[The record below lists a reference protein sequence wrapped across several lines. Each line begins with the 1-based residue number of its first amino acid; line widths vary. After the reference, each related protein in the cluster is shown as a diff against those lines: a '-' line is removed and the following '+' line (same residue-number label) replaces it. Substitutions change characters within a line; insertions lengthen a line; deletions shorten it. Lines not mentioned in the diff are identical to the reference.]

1 MPSGPRGTL
10 LFFLYAGADRTYI
23 GRCPERCAGLTTNF
37 LVKRKTPVRR
47 EQMADEHSCD
57 IISKVDL
64 QEVLNAVQQ
73 AMKEI
78 SQRFDFKGSKSNIE
92 LNKDKHELTVISDDD
107 QKLKTVLDV
116 LQSKLI
122 KRGISLKALQYG
134 KIEQASGG
142 TVRQL
147 ITLQQGIPVE
157 KAKEIV
163 KIIKETKMKVQAEI
177 QKDQVRLKAKKIDDL
192 QTIMKLLR
200 EKNLN
205 IHIDFSNYR

>member
-1 MPSGPRGTL
+1 
-10 LFFLYAGADRTYI
+10 
-23 GRCPERCAGLTTNF
+23 
-37 LVKRKTPVRR
+37 
-47 EQMADEHSCD
+47 MADEHSCD

-64 QEVLNAVQQ
+64 QEVLNSVQQ

-78 SQRFDFKGSKSNIE
+78 SQRFDFKGSKSNVE

-200 EKNLN
+200 EKNLD